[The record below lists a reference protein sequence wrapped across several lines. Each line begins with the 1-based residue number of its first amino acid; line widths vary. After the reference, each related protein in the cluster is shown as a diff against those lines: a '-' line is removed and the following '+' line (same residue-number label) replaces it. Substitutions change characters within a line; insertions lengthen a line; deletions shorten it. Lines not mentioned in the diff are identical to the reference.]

1 MQTELFK
8 ETDKN
13 MEVLAI
19 RLTTNKT
26 AQKKKKF
33 NLRNYTTAAV

>member
-19 RLTTNKT
+19 RLTTNNT
-26 AQKKKKF
+26 AQKKK
-33 NLRNYTTAAV
+33 NNSI